1 MLCVVVYCCYE
12 QGLIRES
19 ENTKEQ
25 ARKKEMTFEKKKIV
39 NNNELHL
46 YKDSCDKQIEKEKH
60 SRN

>member
-1 MLCVVVYCCYE
+1 MCCVWLFTVV
-12 QGLIRES
+12 IRES
-19 ENTKEQ
+19 ENTKKKH